1 MGLGLVGPVQ
11 LGDGSGAERVTG
23 RGHRALVAAWRV
35 RAHRWPTRDNVFAWT
50 TGAESGRRRAR
61 RGPVGLTEVA
71 SRQRVAESARDSDVL
86 GLVMS
91 CGGR

>member
-11 LGDGSGAERVTG
+11 LGDGSSAERVTS
-23 RGHRALVAAWRV
+23 RGHRALVAGAGSPVANSGQRL
-35 RAHRWPTRDNVFAWT
+35 RMDHRCREW
-50 TGAESGRRRAR
+50 RRRAR